1 LSNPIRIRK
10 NLYDIKPSYLT
21 PTYPKL
27 KELSE
32 IGDIILLMS
41 APSFLV
47 GRSNPS
53 PILAAKPSNLE
64 ESPNAPGP
72 SPLATWTKRQLL
84 TLFVL
89 AEPLLAQVSK
99 GLAGPARAMAAEAAS
114 SADVEQ
120 FAKMDKRRMLHVVYR
135 VGNLEATKK

>member
-1 LSNPIRIRK
+1 
-10 NLYDIKPSYLT
+10 
-21 PTYPKL
+21 
-27 KELSE
+27 
-32 IGDIILLMS
+32 MS

-47 GRSNPS
+47 GRPNPS
-53 PILAAKPSNLE
+53 PNLASKPSNLE

-72 SPLATWTKRQLL
+72 SPLAAWTKRQLL

-89 AEPLLAQVSK
+89 AEPLLAQVSR
-99 GLAGPARAMAAEAAS
+99 GLAGPARAMAAEAPS

-120 FAKMDKRRMLHVVYR
+120 FAKTDKRRMLHVVYR